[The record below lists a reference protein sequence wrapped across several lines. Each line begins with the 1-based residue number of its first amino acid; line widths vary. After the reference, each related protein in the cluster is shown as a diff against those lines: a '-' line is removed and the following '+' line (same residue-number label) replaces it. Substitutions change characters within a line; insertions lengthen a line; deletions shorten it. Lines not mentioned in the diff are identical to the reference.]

1 MAAAR
6 TPASYQRVSM
16 GSATLLCVRF
26 TDVVTGDTWVSGLT
40 DIVEY
45 WAQAKIATGTQ
56 ASSGINVVNAS
67 GTFTFQPGFD
77 TQATTLFVVCG
88 GPS

>member
-16 GSATLLCVRF
+16 GSTTLLLVRF

-40 DIVEY
+40 DIVDY
-45 WAQAKIATGTQ
+45 WMQARVATGTQ
-56 ASSGINVVNAS
+56 ASSGCNVAVSS

-77 TQATTLFVVCG
+77 TQASTLYVICG